1 MAKPKVGLIHLDF
14 EVFGKV
20 QGVFFRKYTQKKGN
34 ELGLRGW
41 IMNTDNRTV
50 KGQIEGDSR
59 NVETMKKW
67 LQTSGS
73 PKSCID
79 EAIFSCEKEIGQY
92 SLESKAFEIH
102 R

>member
-41 IMNTDNRTV
+41 IMNTTNHTV

-59 NVETMKKW
+59 NVETMKNW
-67 LQTSGS
+67 LRTNGS
-73 PKSCID
+73 PKSRID
-79 EAIFSCEKEIGQY
+79 KAVFSCEKNIGQY
-92 SLESKAFEIH
+92 SFESKSFEIH

>member
-41 IMNTDNRTV
+41 IMNTANRTV
-50 KGQIEGDSR
+50 KGQIEGESG

-67 LQTSGS
+67 LQTNGS
-73 PKSCID
+73 PSSRID
-79 EAIFSCEKEIGQY
+79 EAVFSCEKEISQY
-92 SLESKAFEIH
+92 SFESKSFEI
-102 R
+102 RR